1 MNRSSV
7 QGFVKSPSHRYC
19 ASVGEHSY
27 KALADGAQ
35 PFLCFCCFRAQKD
48 EQVAM
53 LVSAVES
60 LKEEINVLKTAN
72 SVERPSV
79 ARADLSSDTMRIP
92 APTPISKASKAD
104 KTSQNHDKKFNA
116 VLYGVQECSS
126 SMSKSARFESDL
138 TSIVNILSSLDSSIQ
153 SQSIK
158 DCYRLGK
165 FSTGASRPRPLLIK
179 FVRVADVTSIL
190 SKKRNLSNPYSLK
203 PDMSSEQRL
212 QESVLMKERWILI
225 QAGTERRNI
234 RIRGNSLY
242 VCGNL
247 HGRVINSK
255 FEHIAEASSLPQNTS
270 NSPRCN
276 SPIVQQDQQLP
287 VFATSPANK
296 LSSTSLDDHTRPQPT
311 LSASSNHNP
320 TSVTQ
325 VSTSSTLVPLPPQS

>member
-1 MNRSSV
+1 
-7 QGFVKSPSHRYC
+7 
-19 ASVGEHSY
+19 
-27 KALADGAQ
+27 
-35 PFLCFCCFRAQKD
+35 
-48 EQVAM
+48 
-53 LVSAVES
+53 
-60 LKEEINVLKTAN
+60 
-72 SVERPSV
+72 
-79 ARADLSSDTMRIP
+79 MRIP
-92 APTPISKASKAD
+92 APTPISNASKAA

-116 VLYGVQECSS
+116 VLHGVQECSS

-153 SQSIK
+153 SQ
-158 DCYRLGK
+158 CYRLGK

-212 QESVLMKERWILI
+212 QESVLMKERWILV

-247 HGRVINSK
+247 HGWVINSK

-270 NSPRCN
+270 NSPRCS

-287 VFATSPANK
+287 VFATSPADK

-311 LSASSNHNP
+311 LFASSNHNP

-325 VSTSSTLVPLPPQS
+325 VSTSSTFVPLPPQS